1 MTAEKAERQ
10 DAAEA
15 VSEKEKEMDVEEV
28 FQFMNRESLAVLA
41 TVGDNGQPQATVMG
55 FAVTRELEIVFDT
68 VRLRANTR
76 TQRRIR
82 GSWVIGCTMEVAVP
96 YEGSARELQGE
107 ELAKYQHLRNL
118 PTSRNGSHGPGLHTS
133 SCTRSG

>member
-68 VRLRANTR
+68 VRLRAKYANSNKNPR
-76 TQRRIR
+76 VA
-82 GSWVIGCTMEVAVP
+82 WVIGCTMEVAVP

-107 ELAKYQHLRNL
+107 ELAKYQQ
-118 PTSRNGSHGPGLHTS
+118 T
-133 SCTRSG
+133 